1 MVPAGDRAGADCGDC
16 DRRETALKLYIGG
29 AYQGQEELARREN
42 PEGVFFPDFHE
53 TIREAVLKNGREA
66 RAFAEEFCRE
76 HPEAVVI
83 ANEVGAGV
91 VPLAAEDRAFR
102 EAAGRALCVIAG
114 RAEQVTRCVC
124 GIGVRIK

>member
-1 MVPAGDRAGADCGDC
+1 M
-16 DRRETALKLYIGG
+16 
-29 AYQGQEELARREN
+29 
-42 PEGVFFPDFHE
+42 
-53 TIREAVLKNGREA
+53 
-66 RAFAEEFCRE
+66 
-76 HPEAVVI
+76 
-83 ANEVGAGV
+83 